1 MSRRIIAQWLLGS
14 LCLCSQAEW
23 ARHTIDGTLEGADG
37 VRLADVNRDGWQDIV
52 TGWEESGQVR
62 VYQNPGPKKA
72 RQPWPAVTV
81 GKVASPEDAVFAD
94 LDQDG
99 QMDVISSCEGSN
111 RSVYVHWAPI
121 ESGDYRNA
129 SRWETEPI
137 PALQGRAMWMFTTP
151 GDING
156 DGRTD
161 LVVGA
166 KGKEATI
173 GWLEAPTSPRK
184 LVDWQWH
191 PLQAIGWVMTIRV
204 MDMDRDG
211 DLDILFSDR
220 KERASG
226 IYALINP
233 SNGQS
238 MGFWKKILIGARGEE
253 VMFMDVLSKEEK
265 TWSIWAAIRSRQIQ
279 RFTFQTES
287 FERTQES
294 IWNFGDDFGTAKAV
308 VAGDLDSDGKMDL
321 VVSCENANDAKSG
334 VFWLPRAETTKP
346 RSISGSKGVKFDRM
360 ELIDLDGDGDLDI
373 LTCEER
379 DLLGVL
385 WYENP
390 HIK

>member
-72 RQPWPAVTV
+72 RQAWPAVTV

-111 RSVYVHWAPI
+111 RSVYVHWAPT

-161 LVVGA
+161 LVVGS

-204 MDMDRDG
+204 MDMDQDG

-279 RFTFQTES
+279 RFTFHTES

-294 IWNFGDDFGTAKAV
+294 IWKFGDDFGTAKAV
-308 VAGDLDSDGKMDL
+308 VAGGLDSDGKMDL

-390 HIK
+390 LY

>member
-121 ESGDYRNA
+121 ESGDYRKA

-161 LVVGA
+161 LVVGS

-220 KERASG
+220 KERARG
-226 IYALINP
+226 IYALLNP

-238 MGFWKKILIGARGEE
+238 MGFWKKILIGARGGE

-294 IWNFGDDFGTAKAV
+294 IWKFGDDFGTAKAV

-321 VVSCENANDAKSG
+321 VVSCENANDAKSS

-373 LTCEER
+373 LLARSGTCWGSFE
-379 DLLGVL
+379 
-385 WYENP
+385 YENP
-390 HIK
+390 LY

>member
-1 MSRRIIAQWLLGS
+1 MSRRIIAQWMLGS

-23 ARHTIDGTLEGADG
+23 ARHTIDDTLEGADG
-37 VRLADVNRDGWQDIV
+37 VRLADANRDGRQDIV

-62 VYQNPGPKKA
+62 IYQNPGPKKA

-111 RSVYVHWAPI
+111 RSVYVHWAPTK
-121 ESGDYRNA
+121 SVDYMNA
-129 SRWETEPI
+129 SRWETEPV
-137 PALQGRAMWMFTTP
+137 PALQGQALWMFTTP

-161 LVVGA
+161 LVVGS
-166 KGKEATI
+166 KGTEATI

-191 PLQAIGWVMTIRV
+191 PLQAIGWVMTIEV
-204 MDMDRDG
+204 MDMDQDG

-238 MGFWKKILIGARGEE
+238 MGFWKKVLIGARGGE

-265 TWSIWAAIRSRQIQ
+265 NWSIWAAMRSRQIQ
-279 RFTFQTES
+279 RFTFQAES
-287 FERTQES
+287 FESTQES
-294 IWNFGDDFGTAKAV
+294 IWQFADDFGTAKAV
-308 VAGDLDSDGKMDL
+308 VAGDLDSNGNMDI
-321 VVSCENANDAKSG
+321 VVSCENANDSKSG
-334 VFWLPRAETTKP
+334 VFWIPRAETNKP

-379 DLLGVL
+379 DLLGVIY
-385 WYENP
+385 YENP
-390 HIK
+390 HIQ

>member
-99 QMDVISSCEGSN
+99 QMDVISSCEGSS
-111 RSVYVHWAPI
+111 RSVYVHWAPT

-137 PALQGRAMWMFTTP
+137 PALQGQAMWMFTTP

-161 LVVGA
+161 LVVGS

-294 IWNFGDDFGTAKAV
+294 IWKFGDDFGTAKAV

-390 HIK
+390 HIQ

>member
-62 VYQNPGPKKA
+62 VYKTGPQKA

-111 RSVYVHWAPI
+111 RSVYVHWAPT
-121 ESGDYRNA
+121 ESVNYRNA

-137 PALQGRAMWMFTTP
+137 PALQGQAMWMFTTP
-151 GDING
+151 GDIQWG
-156 DGRTD
+156 WEGPIWSSGPR
-161 LVVGA
+161 
-166 KGKEATI
+166 KKATI
-173 GWLEAPTSPRK
+173 GWLEAPTSH
-184 LVDWQWH
+184 LASLWIWQWH
-191 PLQAIGWVMTIRV
+191 PLQAIGWIMTIRV

-265 TWSIWAAIRSRQIQ
+265 TWSIWAAISSRQIQ

-294 IWNFGDDFGTAKAV
+294 IWKFGDDFGTSKAV

-334 VFWLPRAETTKP
+334 VFWLPKLKP
-346 RSISGSKGVKFDRM
+346 TSPDPFQVRKASSSIA
-360 ELIDLDGDGDLDI
+360 
-373 LTCEER
+373 
-379 DLLGVL
+379 
-385 WYENP
+385 WN
-390 HIK
+390 

>member
-99 QMDVISSCEGSN
+99 QMDVISSCEGRN

-121 ESGDYRNA
+121 ESGDYRKA

-161 LVVGA
+161 LVVGS

-279 RFTFQTES
+279 RFTFRTES

-294 IWNFGDDFGTAKAV
+294 IWKFGDDFGTAKAV

>member
-1 MSRRIIAQWLLGS
+1 
-14 LCLCSQAEW
+14 
-23 ARHTIDGTLEGADG
+23 
-37 VRLADVNRDGWQDIV
+37 
-52 TGWEESGQVR
+52 
-62 VYQNPGPKKA
+62 
-72 RQPWPAVTV
+72 
-81 GKVASPEDAVFAD
+81 
-94 LDQDG
+94 
-99 QMDVISSCEGSN
+99 MDVISSCEGSN
-111 RSVYVHWAPI
+111 RSVYVHWAPT
-121 ESGDYRNA
+121 ESVDYRNA

-137 PALQGRAMWMFTTP
+137 PALQGQAMWMFTTP

-161 LVVGA
+161 LVVGS

-191 PLQAIGWVMTIRV
+191 PLQAIAWIMTIRV
-204 MDMDRDG
+204 MDMDQDG

-265 TWSIWAAIRSRQIQ
+265 TWSFWAAIRSRQIQ

-294 IWNFGDDFGTAKAV
+294 IWKFGDDFGTAKAV

-390 HIK
+390 HIQ

>member
-1 MSRRIIAQWLLGS
+1 MSRRIIAQWMLGS

-23 ARHTIDGTLEGADG
+23 ARHTIDDTLEGADG
-37 VRLADVNRDGWQDIV
+37 VRLADANRDGRQDIV

-62 VYQNPGPKKA
+62 IYQNPGPKKA

-111 RSVYVHWAPI
+111 RSVYVHWAPTK
-121 ESGDYRNA
+121 SVDYMNA
-129 SRWETEPI
+129 SRWETEPV
-137 PALQGRAMWMFTTP
+137 PALQGQALWMFTTP

-161 LVVGA
+161 LVVGS
-166 KGKEATI
+166 KGTEATI

-191 PLQAIGWVMTIRV
+191 PLQAIGWVMTIEV
-204 MDMDRDG
+204 MDMDQDG

-238 MGFWKKILIGARGEE
+238 MGFWKKVLIGARGGE

-265 TWSIWAAIRSRQIQ
+265 NWSIWAAMRSRQIQ
-279 RFTFQTES
+279 RFTFQAES
-287 FERTQES
+287 FESTQES
-294 IWNFGDDFGTAKAV
+294 IWQFADDFGTAKAV
-308 VAGDLDSDGKMDL
+308 VAGDLDSNGNMDI
-321 VVSCENANDAKSG
+321 VVSCENANDSKSG
-334 VFWLPRAETTKP
+334 VFWIPRAETNKP

-379 DLLGVL
+379 DLLGVIY
-385 WYENP
+385 YENP

>member
-72 RQPWPAVTV
+72 RQAWPAVTV

-137 PALQGRAMWMFTTP
+137 PALQGQAMWMFTTP

-161 LVVGA
+161 LVVGS

-173 GWLEAPTSPRK
+173 GWLEAPTSSRK

-204 MDMDRDG
+204 MDMDQDG

-279 RFTFQTES
+279 RFTFQVES

-294 IWNFGDDFGTAKAV
+294 IWKFGDDFGTAKAV

-334 VFWLPRAETTKP
+334 VFWLPRAETNKP

-379 DLLGVL
+379 DLLGVI

-390 HIK
+390 LL

>member
-129 SRWETEPI
+129 SRWETDPI

-161 LVVGA
+161 LVVGS

-173 GWLEAPTSPRK
+173 GWLEAPTSSRK

-294 IWNFGDDFGTAKAV
+294 IWKFGDDFGTAKAV

-390 HIK
+390 LY